1 MVRVRQ
7 ENRVLGILYLLIE
20 QNRLWYYQ
28 GGLPEHKSKHSL
40 GNVTQYLVMLEGA
53 RRGYDAFD
61 FLAGDDQYK
70 RVLSTHHNVVY
81 WMNWRRPS
89 FKFRLLDGLRSLRKM

>member
-1 MVRVRQ
+1 MIHGVNYRATLPRRDRPAAGLRQ
-7 ENRVLGILYLLIE
+7 PTPLI
-20 QNRLWYYQ
+20 N
-28 GGLPEHKSKHSL
+28 
-40 GNVTQYLVMLEGA
+40 GNTGSNDGMLEGA